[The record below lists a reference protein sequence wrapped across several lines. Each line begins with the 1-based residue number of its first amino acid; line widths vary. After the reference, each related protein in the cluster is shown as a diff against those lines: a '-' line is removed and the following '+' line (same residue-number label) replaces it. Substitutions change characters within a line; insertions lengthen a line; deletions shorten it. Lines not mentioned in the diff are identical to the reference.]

1 MGKQI
6 KYELIV
12 SELAEEEIKASK
24 DFYNEQ
30 KAGLGNEFLTELEKI
45 IERITKTPKQFPKIK
60 NKQVRK
66 AHLARFPFSVLFAT
80 KGLIINVLA
89 VFHYSRNPK
98 KLNKRF

>member
-1 MGKQI
+1 MF
-6 KYELIV
+6 ELII

-30 KAGLGNEFLTELEKI
+30 KVGLGNEFLTELEKTLD
-45 IERITKTPKQFPKIK
+45 RITTAPEQFPKIK

-80 KGLIINVLA
+80 KGLVINVLA

>member
-1 MGKQI
+1 MLFN
-6 KYELIV
+6 LI

-30 KAGLGNEFLTELEKI
+30 KVGLGNEFLTELEKPLD
-45 IERITKTPKQFPKIK
+45 RITTAPEQFPKIK
-60 NKQVRK
+60 IKQVRK
-66 AHLARFPFSVLFAT
+66 AHLARFPFSALFAT
-80 KGLIINVLA
+80 KGLVINIMA